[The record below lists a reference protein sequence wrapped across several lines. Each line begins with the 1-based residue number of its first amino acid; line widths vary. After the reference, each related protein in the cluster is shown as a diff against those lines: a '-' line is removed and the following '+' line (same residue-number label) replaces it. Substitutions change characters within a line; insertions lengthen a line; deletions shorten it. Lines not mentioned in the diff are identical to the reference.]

1 MIRVTSEIGR
11 LRRVVVQPP
20 GAAHERMLP
29 RHIEPGSPDYL
40 LFDDLIHVPTA
51 REEHAQLQAVLGAVA
66 DVFLF
71 EDLLREALTVQG
83 VRSQVIERLGD
94 HYDLHGF
101 QLSILESLDAAELA
115 STLLVGTVGG
125 RLEAPELFPP
135 VPNLIFTRDL
145 AAVLGDLV
153 VVGNARKPAR
163 WREAVLAWAVADH
176 HPLFAGNEVAEIS
189 RWIRMRGGSAPL
201 TVEGGDV
208 LCLSDSVALV
218 GASERT
224 SWAMI
229 LQLARELFD
238 HGFSSVLVVEMPKQ
252 RSSMHLDTVFTVLD
266 HGASAVFPNI
276 LETGGP
282 EEVEVVH
289 LRKADCGV
297 EVEEFEGDLLQ
308 ALASVGFEMD
318 PVLCGGGHPVHA
330 IREQWTD
337 GANYVAL
344 APGVVVGYARNEHT
358 AQAMVGAGFDVLSVR
373 EFLDLLKRDF
383 HDDPDAL
390 LASGRRYAVHIVG
403 HELSRGRG
411 GPRCLTLPLYRDPPG
426 GTDR

>member
-20 GAAHERMLP
+20 GIAHERMLP
-29 RHIEPGSPDYL
+29 RHIDPTSPDYL

-51 REEHAQLQAVLGAVA
+51 RDEHAQLQAVLGVVA
-66 DVFLF
+66 EVVEF
-71 EDLLREALTVQG
+71 EDLLREALEEPE
-83 VRSQVIERLGD
+83 VRADVIEQIGI
-94 HYDLHGF
+94 HYDLHGS
-101 QLSILESLDAAELA
+101 QRAVLESLDAAELA
-115 STLLVGTVGG
+115 PTLIVGTVGG
-125 RLEAPELFPP
+125 GLDAVELFPP
-135 VPNLIFTRDL
+135 IPNLIFTRDL

-176 HPLFAGNEVAEIS
+176 HPLFAGNEVAAIS

-224 SWAMI
+224 SWSMI

-266 HGASAVFPNI
+266 HRTCAVFPNI

-289 LRKADCGV
+289 LRRAASGV
-297 EVEEFEGDLLQ
+297 EVEEFDGDLLQ
-308 ALASVGFEMD
+308 ALASVGFSME

-330 IREQWTD
+330 VREQWTD

-358 AQAMVGAGFDVLSVR
+358 AAAMVGVGFEVLSVR
-373 EFLDLLKRDF
+373 EFLDLLRRDF

-411 GPRCLTLPLYRDPPG
+411 GPRCLTLPLLRDPPG
-426 GTDR
+426 EGMP